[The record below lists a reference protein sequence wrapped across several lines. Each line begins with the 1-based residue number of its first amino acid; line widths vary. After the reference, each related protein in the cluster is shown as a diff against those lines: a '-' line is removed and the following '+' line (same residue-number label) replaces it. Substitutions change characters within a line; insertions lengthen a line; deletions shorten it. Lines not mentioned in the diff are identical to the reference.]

1 MAEVAPAANA
11 VEINDALFCQHFKE
25 VVSITFSIH
34 KVSWMLKFVSV

>member
-25 VVSITFSIH
+25 VVS
-34 KVSWMLKFVSV
+34 VLPAASVYEGTQG